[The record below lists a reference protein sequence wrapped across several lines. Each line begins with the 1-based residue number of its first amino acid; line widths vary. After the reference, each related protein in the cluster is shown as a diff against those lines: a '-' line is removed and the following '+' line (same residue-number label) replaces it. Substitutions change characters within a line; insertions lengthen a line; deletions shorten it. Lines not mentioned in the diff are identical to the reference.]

1 MLTGI
6 ERQLGLIMVNHNDSL
21 DDVIFDGI
29 RFLESLSRHYGP
41 EKGMAV
47 WEQMGQTLGDEI
59 KGKVFFSM
67 LTGESSNRIR
77 IQAGTCT
84 EAVAAIKAIRIGTGM
99 GLKEAKDAWDLSK
112 IKVVTLDVA
121 HEEKRGVVNT
131 LRNIGMVV
139 N

>member
-1 MLTGI
+1 MND
-6 ERQLGLIMVNHNDSL
+6 QLEEV
-21 DDVIFDGI
+21 VFDGI
-29 RFLESLSRHYGP
+29 RFLESLTRYYGP

-47 WEQMGQTLGDEI
+47 WEKMGEAVGDEI

-67 LTGESSNRIR
+67 LTGESSNRVR

-84 EAVAAIKAIRIGTGM
+84 EAVAAIKAIRIGTGY

-112 IKVVTLDVA
+112 VKMVTLDVA
-121 HEEKRGVVNT
+121 HEEKRGMVKT
-131 LRNIGMVV
+131 LRSIGMIV

>member
-6 ERQLGLIMVNHNDSL
+6 ERQSRLIMVNHNDPL
-21 DDVIFDGI
+21 DDVVFDGI
-29 RFLESLSRHYGP
+29 RFLESLTRYYGA
-41 EKGMAV
+41 EKGMEVWNKMGEAV
-47 WEQMGQTLGDEI
+47 GDEI

-67 LTGESSNRIR
+67 LTGDSSSRVR

-84 EAVAAIKAIRIGTGM
+84 EAVAAIKAIRIGTGY

-112 IKVVTLDVA
+112 VKVVTLDVA
-121 HEEKRGVVNT
+121 HEEKREMVRT
-131 LRNIGMVV
+131 LRTLGMMV

>member
-1 MLTGI
+1 MND
-6 ERQLGLIMVNHNDSL
+6 QLEEV
-21 DDVIFDGI
+21 VFDGI
-29 RFLESLSRHYGP
+29 RFLESLTRYYGA

-47 WEQMGQTLGDEI
+47 WEQLGEAVGDEI

-67 LTGESSNRIR
+67 LTGESSNRVR

-84 EAVAAIKAIRIGTGM
+84 EAVAAIKAIRMGTGY

-112 IKVVTLDVA
+112 VKVVTLEVTR
-121 HEEKRGVVNT
+121 EEKREMVRT
-131 LRNIGMVV
+131 LRNIGMMV

>member
-6 ERQLGLIMVNHNDSL
+6 ERQFGPIMVNQNDSL

-29 RFLESLSRHYGP
+29 RFLESLTRHYGA
-41 EKGMAV
+41 EKGMEV
-47 WEQMGQTLGDEI
+47 WEKMGEAFGEEI

-67 LTGESSNRIR
+67 LTGDSSSRVR
-77 IQAGTCT
+77 IQSGGCT
-84 EAVAAIKAIRIGTGM
+84 EAVAAIKAIRIGTGY

-112 IKVVTLDVA
+112 IKTVTLDVA
-121 HEEKRGVVNT
+121 HEEKRGMVNT
-131 LRNIGMVV
+131 LRNLGMIV

>member
-1 MLTGI
+1 MT
-6 ERQLGLIMVNHNDSL
+6 QTL
-21 DDVIFDGI
+21 DEVVFDGI
-29 RFLESLSRHYGP
+29 RFLESLTRHYGP

-47 WEQMGQTLGDEI
+47 WEKMGEAVGDEI